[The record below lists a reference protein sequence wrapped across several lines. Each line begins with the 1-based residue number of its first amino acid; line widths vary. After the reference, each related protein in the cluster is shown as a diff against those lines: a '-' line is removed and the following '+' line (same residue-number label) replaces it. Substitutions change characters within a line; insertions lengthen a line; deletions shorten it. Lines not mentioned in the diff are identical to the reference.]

1 MDLAT
6 HIRMLLERG
15 LDRTPAATTGPR
27 SCQSAAVL
35 VPVVVDGSEPELL
48 LTRRTQD
55 VETHK
60 GQVSF
65 PGGLCDQQDAGPAD
79 TALREA
85 QEELGIPPDY
95 VEVMGFLPEVW
106 TPTGFCIIPVVG
118 VLRTVPPLVPSVQ
131 EVAEVFRVPLKF
143 FAQPGRMEQRI
154 VAGSLREVWFYD
166 FEEKVIWGATALMI
180 RMLLEKIGPPTA
192 LRP

>member
-1 MDLAT
+1 
-6 HIRMLLERG
+6 
-15 LDRTPAATTGPR
+15 
-27 SCQSAAVL
+27 
-35 VPVVVDGSEPELL
+35 
-48 LTRRTQD
+48 
-55 VETHK
+55 
-60 GQVSF
+60 
-65 PGGLCDQQDAGPAD
+65 
-79 TALREA
+79 LREA